1 MAVWR
6 CGEKCARFKGS
17 SPCKCTEEG
26 APKTLCIPPLC
37 QNLNEGK
44 WKNIYA
50 DIFKAGLYCHGCN
63 HPKRAANITSIYSCF
78 FLSSL
83 QNCCGRACCRG
94 WRWWGVFPSSA
105 ALSLQTMRAA
115 VGGSAG
121 LWCLMIGK
129 LVACNGAAMCL
140 IMQNRRVRV
149 GREWHF
155 RAPGRLMRGQL
166 FVCIPRHLLPE
177 TRSQLPPLMKFDIV
191 EMTGAMTA
199 LSQDRVKEEEEG
211 GGGLRGGGHICYH
224 TCALLLH
231 CSKVRAWWKR
241 WWFPS
246 RQAIHHSGGDSA
258 EARSQRNNDTRRFE

>member
-1 MAVWR
+1 M
-6 CGEKCARFKGS
+6 EKYIHW
-17 SPCKCTEEG
+17 
-26 APKTLCIPPLC
+26 CIL
-37 QNLNEGK
+37 K
-44 WKNIYA
+44 R
-50 DIFKAGLYCHGCN
+50 GCIVTV
-63 HPKRAANITSIYSCF
+63 AITSSVRQILPVFIIVSSCP
-78 FLSSL
+78 LYRTVAEG
-83 QNCCGRACCRG
+83 CVGDG
-94 WRWWGVFPSSA
+94 GGVFLSSA

-149 GREWHF
+149 GREWNF

-191 EMTGAMTA
+191 EMTGSMTA

-211 GGGLRGGGHICYH
+211 GGGGGWGGCLISYH
-224 TCALLLH
+224 TCALRLH

-241 WWFPS
+241 WWFLS